1 MKLIISRYFLYS
13 FIALEVLLLPKFLP
27 QELYAQIEYEK
38 FILYFIPF
46 FLFGAPSGYV
56 YFKYNENKDYFNS
69 LIVFGVIFGVIVSL
83 LVSIIYN
90 NILFGFAG
98 LLMTLFLIIE
108 QKVKTEKQ
116 FFLALSIKPFISIV
130 LLIMSY
136 LVYINYF
143 DKVNLEILY
152 YSIFTAFIIWCIIIF
167 IKIKEKFIFISKVSF
182 FEYKELLKK
191 GFLINVATLLLMI
204 FFFIDRYF
212 TKEYYIDYLASYSF
226 SYNLIQFVILALTT
240 VAYVNVVN
248 IGENIKKIKYSDIK
262 QKIQKT
268 YLVFFILFIIF
279 LLFLFIL
286 NNFYD
291 FKDFILISLILCFF
305 FGTFYSINSVASLA
319 QYLDFQ
325 KEISF
330 VMLIIVILNYVSSY
344 LMSIYEVDYTYLLI
358 KSGILINFYSVFLY
372 SKVKSKLLKKEER
385 KNV

>member
-1 MKLIISRYFLYS
+1 LKLIISRYFLYS
-13 FIALEVLLLPKFLP
+13 FIALEVLFLPKFLS
-27 QELYAQIEYEK
+27 QELYAQIEYQK

-56 YFKYNENKDYFNS
+56 YFKYNENKDYFSS
-69 LIVFGVIFGVIVSL
+69 LIVFGFIFGIVVSL
-83 LVSIIYN
+83 LLSIIYS
-90 NILFGFAG
+90 NILFGIAG
-98 LLMTLFLIIE
+98 LFMTLFFIIE

-152 YSIFTAFIIWCIIIF
+152 YSIFTAFIIWCFIIF
-167 IKIKEKFIFISKVSF
+167 LKIKEKFIFISKANF

-240 VAYVNVVN
+240 VAYVNVVH
-248 IGENIKKIKYSDIK
+248 IGENIKEIEYKYIK
-262 QKIQKT
+262 QKIQKA
-268 YLVFFILFIIF
+268 YLVFIILFILFIGF
-279 LLFLFIL
+279 LYIL
-286 NNFYD
+286 NSFYN
-291 FKDFILISLILCFF
+291 FKDFVLISLILCFF
-305 FGTFYSINSVASLA
+305 IGIFYCMNSVSSLA

-325 KEISF
+325 KNISL
-330 VMLIIVILNYVSSY
+330 VMLIIVISNYISSY
-344 LMSIYEVDYTYLLI
+344 FMSIFEVEYIYLLI
-358 KSGILINFYSVFLY
+358 KSGLLLNIYSLFLY
-372 SKVKSKLLKKEER
+372 VKIKKKVLQMDNI
-385 KNV
+385 NV

>member
-13 FIALEVLLLPKFLP
+13 FIALEVLFLPKFLS
-27 QELYAQIEYEK
+27 QELYAQIEYQK
-38 FILYFIPF
+38 FILYFVPF

-69 LIVFGVIFGVIVSL
+69 LIVFGFILGILISL
-83 LVSIIYN
+83 FLSIIYS
-90 NILFGFAG
+90 NILFGIAG
-98 LLMTLFLIIE
+98 LFMTLFLIIE

-152 YSIFTAFIIWCIIIF
+152 YSIFTAFIIWCFIIF
-167 IKIKEKFIFISKVSF
+167 LKIKEKFIFISKANF

-240 VAYVNVVN
+240 VAYVNVVH
-248 IGENIKKIKYSDIK
+248 IGENIKEIEYKYIK
-262 QKIQKT
+262 QKIQKA
-268 YLVFFILFIIF
+268 YLVFIILFILFIG
-279 LLFLFIL
+279 FLFIL
-286 NNFYD
+286 NNFYNFRD
-291 FKDFILISLILCFF
+291 FVLISLILCFF
-305 FGTFYSINSVASLA
+305 IGIFYSMNSIASLA

-325 KEISF
+325 KEISL
-330 VMLIIVILNYVSSY
+330 VMLIIVILNYISSY
-344 LMSIYEVDYTYLLI
+344 FMSIFEVEYIYLLI
-358 KSGILINFYSVFLY
+358 KSGLLLNIYSLFLY
-372 SKVKSKLLKKEER
+372 VKIKKKVLQMDNI
-385 KNV
+385 NV

>member
-1 MKLIISRYFLYS
+1 LKLIISRYFLYS
-13 FIALEVLLLPKFLP
+13 FIALEVLFLPKFLS
-27 QELYAQIEYEK
+27 QELYAQIEYQK
-38 FILYFIPF
+38 FILYFVPF

-56 YFKYNENKDYFNS
+56 YFKYNENKDYFSS
-69 LIVFGVIFGVIVSL
+69 LIVFGSIFGIIISL
-83 LVSIIYN
+83 FLSLIYN
-90 NILFGFAG
+90 NILFGIAG
-98 LLMTLFLIIE
+98 LFMTLFLIIE

-136 LVYINYF
+136 LVYINYI
-143 DKVNLEILY
+143 DKVNLKILY
-152 YSIFTAFIIWCIIIF
+152 YSIFTAFIIWCFFIF
-167 IKIKEKFIFISKVSF
+167 IKIKEKFIFISKANF

-262 QKIQKT
+262 QKIKKA
-268 YLVFFILFIIF
+268 YLVFFILFMLFIGF
-279 LLFLFIL
+279 LLIL
-286 NNFYD
+286 NNFYN
-291 FKDFILISLILCFF
+291 FKGFILISIILCFF
-305 FGTFYSINSVASLA
+305 IGIFYAMNSVASLA

-325 KEISF
+325 KEISL
-330 VMLIIVILNYVSSY
+330 VMFIIVILNYISSY
-344 LMSIYEVDYTYLLI
+344 FMSIYEVEYIYLLI
-358 KSGILINFYSVFLY
+358 KSGVLLNIYTLFLY
-372 SKVKSKLLKKEER
+372 VKVKKEVLQMDNT
-385 KNV
+385 NV